1 MDLLEDLPK
10 ALPKALPMDL
20 HENLPMDLH
29 GNRSM
34 DLLKIGRWL
43 NLEICLWISLEI
55 CLWTQNL
62 RRSGHPDVNPVNCA
76 GSRHNIKGHQDSI
89 GAIMTGPRGE
99 NPKVLRSTC
108 PSLLPQKV
116 ESRHLDNQKP
126 QFVEDFV
133 MPSWHRQA

>member
-62 RRSGHPDVNPVNCA
+62 RRSGHPDVNPVNFV
-76 GSRHNIKGHQDSI
+76 GPRSNIKGHQACI
-89 GAIMTGPRGE
+89 GAIMTVPRGE
-99 NPKVLRSTC
+99 NPKVSEAFVPAYYLKRW
-108 PSLLPQKV
+108 KV
-116 ESRHLDNQKP
+116 DT
-126 QFVEDFV
+126 
-133 MPSWHRQA
+133 